1 MSSFRIHRMKDHVR
15 QSFRWAPHTI
25 GATRVKP
32 KDYEPAGSIEA
43 PNWYAAWLALKDSSD
58 ALDVGDILE
67 SEGGELRIC
76 KYVGFEEAEW
86 QLPEPKPAFEAS
98 TTAPGTPA
106 TAP

>member
-1 MSSFRIHRMKDHVR
+1 MKANIRLMFRH
-15 QSFRWAPHTI
+15 APHTI

-32 KDYEPAGSIEA
+32 RDYEPAGEVEA
-43 PNWYAAWLALKDSSD
+43 RSWYAAWVALRQTTE

-86 QLPEPKPAFEAS
+86 QPSEPKPGIEA

-106 TAP
+106 VAP